1 MAREI
6 LKMATVILTVVLL
19 IGAGLAYL
27 YALLAVGGRR
37 VSGPGAAERAMRLA
51 IALPAHNEEAVIA
64 ASVLRLLQC
73 DYPRD
78 AFDVHVVADYCTDG
92 TATAA
97 EGAGAIVHP
106 RGEGKRGRKGYALGW
121 LFQRLL
127 ADPRGYDAIVVFDA
141 DSRVDPAF
149 LQHMNEALNAGSQVI
164 QGRHVI
170 SNPTA
175 STFSA
180 LADADMRLNNRIR
193 NQAKANLGLSAR
205 LMGDAMCF
213 DRGVLEAHPWT
224 EASSLAEDREYGIH
238 LATRGIRATYSP
250 EAVSAG
256 QATAAWGDAGPQRLR
271 WYGGVFELQRQY
283 VGPLLTAAVRDRNLA
298 ALDLALDLLLPPFST
313 LAILAAGT
321 AAAAGGLAALGHTSW
336 AMFGIAACLL
346 FLAALFPLIG
356 LAAERAPASAYRALL
371 HGPAYALWRAGI
383 GLKAAVRRGNVP
395 WVRTRRTEERG

>member
-1 MAREI
+1 
-6 LKMATVILTVVLL
+6 MATAVLTLL
-19 IGAGLAYL
+19 LALVGAGLAYL
-27 YALLAVGGRR
+27 YFLLAAGGRR
-37 VSGPGAAERAMRLA
+37 ASSPGAAERAMRLA

-64 ASVLRLLQC
+64 ASVQRLLQC
-73 DYPRD
+73 QYPAE
-78 AFDVHVVADYCTDG
+78 AFDVHVVADYCSDG
-92 TATAA
+92 TAAAA

-127 ADPRGYDAIVVFDA
+127 ADPKGYDAIVVFDA

-149 LQHMNEALNAGSQVI
+149 LQRVNEALNAGQAVI

-170 SNPTA
+170 SNPAA

-193 NQAKANLGLSAR
+193 NQAKANHGLSAR

-213 DRGVLEAHPWT
+213 HRGVLEAHPWA

-238 LATRGIRATYSP
+238 LAAQGIRATFAP

-256 QATAAWGDAGPQRLR
+256 QATAAWKDAGAQRLR

-283 VGPLLTAAVRDRNLA
+283 VGPLLKAAVRDRNLA

-313 LAILAAGT
+313 LAIAAAGT
-321 AAAAGGLAALGHTSW
+321 TAGAGVLAALGLTSW
-336 AMFGIAACLL
+336 VLFGAAASLL
-346 FLAALFPLIG
+346 LLAGLFPLIG

-383 GLKAAVRRGNVP
+383 GLKAALRRGNVP
-395 WVRTRRTEERG
+395 WVRTRRTEEIAPK